1 MSNKSVVLSHI
12 SERRSVKA
20 DMLIEPAPD
29 DAQLTALL
37 QTCMS
42 APDHGAIRPW
52 RFKVI
57 RGDDRHKLSDLFE
70 AALRKRDPAV
80 DDQTVATI
88 RSKPLRSPLIVAVGV
103 DVMENH
109 PKVPVE
115 EQLVAAACATQNL
128 LLAAPAAGWGAI
140 LLTGWPAFDGTVRT
154 GLGFQP
160 KDKLVGFVY
169 LGTPSEAPRPMARPD
184 VSAFIENWSGA

>member
-1 MSNKSVVLSHI
+1 MSNREAILSHI
-12 SERRSVKA
+12 AERRSVKA
-20 DMLIEPAPD
+20 NLLDDPAPND
-29 DAQLTALL
+29 EELAELL
-37 QTCMS
+37 QACMS

-52 RFKVI
+52 RFKII

-70 AALRKRDPAV
+70 TALRKRDPAA
-80 DDQTVATI
+80 DAEAIETI
-88 RSKPLRSPLIVAVGV
+88 RSKPLRSPLIVAVCV
-103 DVMENH
+103 DIMEHH

-140 LLTGWPAFDGTVRT
+140 LLTGWPAFDDTVRA
-154 GLGFQP
+154 GLGLQP

-169 LGTPSEAPRPMARPD
+169 LGTPTEAPRPMARPD
-184 VSAFIENWSGA
+184 ATGFMEKWPG